1 MNKKFTKADLKDGM
15 VVTYRVGSQRIVIG
29 DKLYSIPSYST
40 GSYDY
45 QLGLYNFDNNL
56 IYHSKPDHPYTIVEV
71 SYKGDVLWERKEIKL
86 SDAERAWLIVA
97 KYDHM
102 KYIARDRD
110 GILYVYPERPDKGFI
125 AWLSEIDVCKKL
137 WSENLFE
144 FITFDDDEPYLIEY
158 LLKL

>member
-1 MNKKFTKADLKDGM
+1 MKQIFTKADLKDGM
-15 VVTYRVGSQRIVIG
+15 VVTYREGSQRIVIG

-56 IYHSKPDHPYTIVEV
+56 IYHSKPDHHYTIVEV

-97 KYDHM
+97 KYNHM
-102 KYIARDRD
+102 KYVARDEN
-110 GILYVYPERPDKGFI
+110 GELYVYPERPNKMSMS
-125 AWLSEIDVCKKL
+125 WLSKSDVYKKI
-137 WSENLFE
+137 WFFVIPGNE
-144 FITFDDDEPYLIEY
+144 
-158 LLKL
+158 LK

>member
-1 MNKKFTKADLKDGM
+1 MKQIFTKADLKDGM
-15 VVTYRVGSQRIVIG
+15 VVTYREGSQRIVIG

-56 IYHSKPDHPYTIVEV
+56 IYLSKPDHHYTIVEV

-86 SDAERAWLIVA
+86 SDAERAWLTVA
-97 KYDHM
+97 KHDDMEYV
-102 KYIARDRD
+102 ARDRD
-110 GILYVYPERPDKGFI
+110 GRLYVYPTRPIKMSN
-125 AWLSEIDVCKKL
+125 AWLSKFDVYKKI

-144 FITFDDDEPYLIEY
+144 FITWEDDEPYLIED